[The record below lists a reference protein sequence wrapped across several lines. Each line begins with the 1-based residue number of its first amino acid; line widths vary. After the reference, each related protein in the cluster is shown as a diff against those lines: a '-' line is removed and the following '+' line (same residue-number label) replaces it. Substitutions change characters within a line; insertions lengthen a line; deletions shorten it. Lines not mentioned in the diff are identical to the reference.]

1 VHLEPY
7 LQPDERALAVD
18 EVTLV
23 VQVNGKVR
31 ARLVVAPGI
40 GEEQAFALALAE
52 ANVRTHLDGKEV
64 RKRVYVPGKLLN
76 IVV

>member
-7 LQPDERALAVD
+7 LRPDDRALAVD
-18 EVTLV
+18 EMTLV

-31 ARLVVAPGI
+31 ARIVVAPSI
-40 GEEQAFALALAE
+40 GEERAFALALEE
-52 ANVRTHLDGKEV
+52 ANVRSHLDGKEV
-64 RKRVYVPGKLLN
+64 RKRIYVPGKLLN